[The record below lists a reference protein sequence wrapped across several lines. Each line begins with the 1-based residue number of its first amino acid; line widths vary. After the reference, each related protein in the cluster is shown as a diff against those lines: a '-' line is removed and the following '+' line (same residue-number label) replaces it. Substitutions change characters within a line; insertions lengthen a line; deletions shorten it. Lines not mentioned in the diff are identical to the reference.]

1 MQLMI
6 IITCY
11 NYNYEVLKN
20 NESSAMVREL
30 LQIMTSRVVQG
41 GARRSKHEPIP
52 GDLSGRSADAPRFS
66 KMDVSRHGV
75 NQNSP

>member
-1 MQLMI
+1 MI
-6 IITCY
+6 ASNDNIN

-30 LQIMTSRVVQG
+30 LQIMTSRAVQG

-52 GDLSGRSADAPRFS
+52 GDLSGRNWSAGAPRFS
-66 KMDVSRHGV
+66 KNGCVYTWGK
-75 NQNSP
+75 PE